1 VDDGASTLVQWS
13 RQRMTRAVATSS
25 FKETGKLRN
34 NDGRLTDRLV
44 ARFVT
49 LFEIFSLV
57 MRDMRRGLREMKHLT
72 REVEA
77 LLDDGAPR
85 HA

>member
-1 VDDGASTLVQWS
+1 MVGLLIA
-13 RQRMTRAVATSS
+13 
-25 FKETGKLRN
+25 
-34 NDGRLTDRLV
+34 LV
-44 ARFVT
+44 AGFVT
-49 LFEIFSLV
+49 LFGFFLWV
-57 MRDMRRGLREMKHLT
+57 MRDMRRGLREMKRLT